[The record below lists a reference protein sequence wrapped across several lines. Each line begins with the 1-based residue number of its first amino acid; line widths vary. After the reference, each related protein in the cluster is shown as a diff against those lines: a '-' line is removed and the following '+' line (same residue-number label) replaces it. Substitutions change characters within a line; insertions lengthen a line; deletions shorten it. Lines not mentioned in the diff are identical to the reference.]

1 MQHNPTHNPA
11 RSFDPGERTQALV
24 EGAHEPAGEA
34 LDAAITRLA
43 ELSDTEYDRCRKD
56 EARRRNIRVTTLDKE
71 RARAITGATGGG
83 SGQGAGIN
91 LLDPKPWPEP
101 VNGAELLA
109 SLVVAFSRYLVLPEY
124 GAEVLALWTV
134 HAHAFE
140 AFYHSPR
147 LSITAPEKQCG
158 KTVAL
163 DVLENL
169 TPRSIRSENVTTA
182 VLFRIIDGHRPT
194 VLLDEADSFLKD
206 NEELRGALNAGHR
219 KGGKH
224 LRCEGDGNELKAF
237 KTFAPTA
244 IASIG
249 ALSGTLA
256 DRSIPLVMR
265 RARADERIEVF
276 RSDRAHH
283 ERILARKV
291 ARWAADNFKAL
302 SEADPV
308 FPPALFNRSADNWR
322 SLLAIADLCSEG
334 WSERA
339 RAIAVLITT
348 NEMDADS
355 VGEMLLA
362 DLRDLFQERRVD
374 KLSST
379 EIVEALTK
387 LEGRPWV
394 EWRRGNPITANG
406 VARLLKP
413 FKISSSTVRLEAGT
427 AKGYRLDQFKDVFVR
442 YLRDTPFSSVTTSQ
456 VNASAGYGDFQSVT
470 SPPDVTVENPPKAT
484 DSKGCDGVT
493 VEKGGAGD
501 EGDDEWAR

>member
-1 MQHNPTHNPA
+1 MSEKEIHDQVGDAGKVKPDSATMQVVV
-11 RSFDPGERTQALV
+11 V
-24 EGAHEPAGEA
+24 ELAK
-34 LDAAITRLA
+34 LDAL
-43 ELSDTEYDRCRKD
+43 EYDQCR
-56 EARRRNIRVTTLDKE
+56 EAQADLMGVRVSTLDQE
-71 RARAITGATGGG
+71 VNRARKATTGGG
-83 SGQGAGIN
+83 DKQGREIN
-91 LLDPKPWPEP
+91 LEEPEP
-101 VNGAELLA
+101 WAEPVEGAELLD
-109 SLVVAFSRYLVLPEY
+109 SLMAAFLRYLVLPEY

-134 HAHAFE
+134 HAHVFE

-163 DVLENL
+163 DVLETL

-237 KTFAPTA
+237 KTFAPTG

-283 ERILARKV
+283 ERILARKA

-322 SLLAIADLCSEG
+322 PLLAIADLCSEG

-413 FKISSSTVRLEAGT
+413 FKISSSTIRLEAGT
-427 AKGYRLDQFKDVFVR
+427 AKGYRLDQFKDAFVR
-442 YLRDTPFSSVTTSQ
+442 YLRDTPLQSVTPSQ
-456 VNASAGYGDFQSVT
+456 VNASAGYGEFQSVT
-470 SPPDVTVENPPKAT
+470 RPPDVTVANHPEAT
-484 DSKGCDGVT
+484 DTKGCDDVT

-501 EGDDEWAR
+501 EGNDEWSR